1 MMGPRIINRMKIGY
15 FLFLFLIAP
24 LFVTGQKYTAEKSS
38 ITFYSDAA
46 IEDIKAVNSKGS
58 SMINTSTGEI
68 VFSIPIKEFEF
79 EKALMQ
85 EHFNEKYLESD
96 KYPKAI
102 FTGQLNGL
110 IYQQSGEQ
118 QVIARGR
125 LTIHGV
131 TQEIEVPGKIEL
143 RDGRIYAQANFIIRL
158 ENYRIKIPQLLWQNI
173 AEEVEVTIDFTY
185 KPL

>member
-1 MMGPRIINRMKIGY
+1 MKIGLFF
-15 FLFLFLIAP
+15 FLFIIAP
-24 LFVTGQKYTAEKSS
+24 ILVTGQKYTTEKSS

-68 VFSIPIKEFEF
+68 AFSIPIKEFEF

-102 FTGQLNGL
+102 FMGKLEGFTYEQTG
-110 IYQQSGEQ
+110 EK
-118 QVIARGR
+118 QVTARGR

-131 TQEIEVPGKIEL
+131 TKEIEVPGKIEI
-143 RDGRIYAQANFIIRL
+143 REERIYAQANFTVRL
-158 ENYRIKIPQLLWQNI
+158 EDYKIKIPQLLWQNI

>member
-1 MMGPRIINRMKIGY
+1 MKIGLFF
-15 FLFLFLIAP
+15 FLFIIAP
-24 LFVTGQKYTAEKSS
+24 ILVTGQKYTTEKSS

-68 VFSIPIKEFEF
+68 AFSIPIKEFEF

-102 FTGQLNGL
+102 FMGKLEGFTYEQTG
-110 IYQQSGEQ
+110 EK
-118 QVIARGR
+118 QVTARGR

-131 TQEIEVPGKIEL
+131 TKEIEVLGKIEI
-143 RDGRIYAQANFIIRL
+143 REERIYAQANFTVRL
-158 ENYRIKIPQLLWQNI
+158 EDYKIKIPQLLWQNI

>member
-1 MMGPRIINRMKIGY
+1 MKTGFFFI
-15 FLFLFLIAP
+15 LFLITP
-24 LFVTGQKYTAEKSS
+24 LFVAGQKFTTEKSS

-58 SMINTSTGEI
+58 SMINTSTGEL

-102 FTGQLNGL
+102 FTGKLEGL
-110 IYQQSGEQ
+110 IYEQSGEQ
-118 QVIARGR
+118 QINARGR

-131 TQEIEVPGKIEL
+131 TQEIKVPGKIEL
-143 RDGRIYAQANFIIRL
+143 RDGRIYARANFMVRL
-158 ENYRIKIPQLLWQNI
+158 ETYKIKIPQLLWQNI
-173 AEEVEVTIDFTY
+173 AEEVEVTVDFTY